1 MPVYEYRCNSC
12 RRRVAVFVKGFSQTP
27 EAVCSSCGSR
37 DLTRLFSTF
46 AHLRTDQDVYEG
58 ILGDTTLV
66 NRMMAND
73 PSALVEWS
81 RRLEGSDVGKDSEY
95 SEAMERLE
103 KGERPESIMGDMQA
117 GEAGSSEDG
126 SD

>member
-1 MPVYEYRCNSC
+1 
-12 RRRVAVFVKGFSQTP
+12 
-27 EAVCSSCGSR
+27 
-37 DLTRLFSTF
+37 
-46 AHLRTDQDVYEG
+46 
-58 ILGDTTLV
+58 
-66 NRMMAND
+66 MAND

-81 RRLEGSDVGKDSEY
+81 RRLEGSEVEKDSEY